1 MAALFPAQAKVHP
14 SFSEPELIMTYAQAS
29 GFMNTMAGSAPRV
42 RLGSDDLYVYVNRLD
57 IRTEALTAQF
67 ASNWL
72 PSPTLEA
79 GYEQAQT
86 YLVRNRVVYD
96 RHDMAAAGRY
106 AVSLPTAYEYGQRQG
121 IFQQLRSIYL
131 YGYNAANGEGLLNVA
146 GATNVTMPADN
157 LGNTTVETYDNGDM
171 VEFLLGQYV
180 NLKTRMFQSGGGISN
195 RIVILSP
202 QRIFLQFQ
210 AASIVQVTSYQ
221 RPGGGTNTVAGT
233 MQKLAEEIGDTIE
246 WYYDDTL
253 IGKGA
258 GGTDAVI
265 MTTPEIEIPT
275 IPGMNTNEFGK
286 LGPATKAVNLM
297 YTDVAAPIKID
308 TPTPDGGIASVLE
321 TRATPGWC
329 WRPQGL
335 TILSMQYS

>member
-14 SFSEPELIMTYAQAS
+14 SYSEPELILTYAQAS
-29 GFMNTMAGSAPRV
+29 GFMNTMHGGAPRV
-42 RLGSDDLYVYVNRLD
+42 RLGYDDLYVYINRLD
-57 IRTEALTAQF
+57 VRTEALSSQF

-72 PSPTLEA
+72 PSPSLEA

-86 YLVRNRVVYD
+86 YLLRNRVVYD
-96 RHDMAAAGRY
+96 RHDIAAAGRY
-106 AVSLPTAYEYGQRQG
+106 SVGLPQAYEYGMRQG

-131 YGYNAANGEGLLNVA
+131 YGYNASNGEGILNVS
-146 GATNVTMPADN
+146 GATNVTLPADP
-157 LGNTTVETYDNGDM
+157 LGHTTVSTYDNGAM
-171 VEFLLGQYV
+171 MEFLLQQYV
-180 NLKTRMFQSGGGISN
+180 NLKTRMYQSGGAISN
-195 RIVILSP
+195 RVVILSP
-202 QRIFLQFQ
+202 QRVFLQFQ

-233 MQKLAEEIGDTIE
+233 FQKVAEEAGDTIE

-258 GGTDAVI
+258 GGADAVI
-265 MTTPEIEIPT
+265 MTIPEIEVPDM
-275 IPGMNTNEFGK
+275 PGMNTNEFGK
-286 LGPATKAVNLM
+286 LNPSTKAVNVM

-308 TPTPDGGIASVLE
+308 TPTPDGGITEVLE
-321 TRATPGWC
+321 MRATPGWC

-335 TILSMQYS
+335 TILSMPY